1 MMAFWL
7 VMIFIFAVIEG
18 ATAGL
23 TSIWFAIGA
32 LAAMITASA
41 GGLLWLQIAVFI
53 VVSIIALMV
62 TRPLVKKYITPR
74 KVRTNADR
82 AIGRMC
88 KVTESIDNVSAT
100 GTVTLDGVVWTARSE
115 ENERIEKDTLVT
127 VTRIEGVKLYV
138 VRAPVSQE
146 AAAQ

>member
-7 VMIFIFAVIEG
+7 VMIFIFAMIEG

-32 LAAMITASA
+32 LAAMIAASA
-41 GGLLWLQIAVFI
+41 GGQLWLQIVLFLAVSA
-53 VVSIIALMV
+53 VTLLL
-62 TRPLVKKYITPR
+62 TRPLVKKYVNPR
-74 KVRTNADR
+74 KIRTNADR
-82 AIGRMC
+82 AIGREC
-88 KVTESIDNVSAT
+88 RVTEEIDNVSAT
-100 GTVTLDGVVWTARSE
+100 GAVMLDGVTWTARSE

-138 VRAPVSQE
+138 VRAPVAQE
-146 AAAQ
+146 AAVQ